1 MIDRPLLHRPP
12 RPQTTRI
19 ILDLRLRTDTVDSH
33 GTQKCSPVFQLH
45 VFTSTSKR
53 ANAKPPRGGV
63 LHMQGV
69 RFASENYRST
79 AGSVTKRL
87 SWGIQEQ
94 CRSTI
99 HPTSHN
105 PIGICAD
112 RLVGHQML
120 ANYWIARS
128 HIVTSSRQR
137 PICFGSWLYASAPW
151 RIRQQQAT
159 NCSPARVQLL
169 FLIVEIGYLL

>member
-105 PIGICAD
+105 PI
-112 RLVGHQML
+112 
-120 ANYWIARS
+120 ARS